1 MQKQWLSQYW
11 RQGIRAMPPRDVHEH
26 HRASTPLELLFDL
39 VAVIAIAAAAGEL
52 HHAVAHGHTLEGAGK
67 FVLAFFAIW
76 WAWMNFT
83 WFASA
88 YDNDDAVFRL
98 LTMSLM
104 IGSLTMSAGIAP
116 FFQQHELTLIVLG
129 FVWMR
134 LSMVLLW
141 LRAARHDPARRS
153 TARTYALGLML
164 VQSYWVG
171 LMLAQPMSL
180 PVLLLLFGC
189 GALLELAVPAIAER
203 RGITPWH
210 RHHMVERY
218 GLLNLIVL
226 GETLLAG
233 AVAISQLHQL
243 AAVTTGFW
251 PLLTL
256 ALVPLLAMVL
266 LFCLWWLYFSRE
278 EHLQQQNL
286 RMALTWGYGHLLIY
300 AAGAAIGAGIAVQV
314 DLLTGK
320 AYLSNIIATSVVALP
335 VALYLFGLWLVRDRF
350 VFAGTGRYLLPGFAI
365 VLPPFSLIAA
375 GFGPV
380 AGLLCT
386 TLLTL
391 LAVLL
396 RSSHACCQAKHLSI
410 SGEHHE

>member
-1 MQKQWLSQYW
+1 MQTQWLNKYW
-11 RQGIRAMPPRDVHEH
+11 SQGIRAMPPRDVHEH

-52 HHAVAHGHTLEGAGK
+52 HHAVAHGHALEGAGK

-76 WAWMNFT
+76 WAWMNFS

-88 YDNDDAVFRL
+88 YDNDDAIFRV
-98 LTMSLM
+98 LTMGLM
-104 IGSLTMSAGIAP
+104 MGSLTMSAGIAP
-116 FFQQHELTLIVLG
+116 FFQQGDLQLIVLG

-134 LSMVLLW
+134 LCMVLLW
-141 LRAARHDPARRS
+141 LRASRHHPALRR
-153 TARTYALGLML
+153 TTLTYALGLVL
-164 VQSYWVG
+164 VQCYWVG
-171 LMLAQPMSL
+171 LMLAQPLSL
-180 PVLLLLFGC
+180 PVLLLLFAF
-189 GALLELAVPAIAER
+189 GAVLELAVPAIAER
-203 RGITPWH
+203 QGITPWH
-210 RHHMVERY
+210 RHHMMERY

-233 AVAISQLHQL
+233 SVAISQLQQL
-243 AAVTTGFW
+243 AQSTSGFL

-256 ALVPLLAMVL
+256 GLVPLLAMIL

-300 AAGAAIGAGIAVQV
+300 AAGAAVGAGIAVQV

-320 AYLSNIIATSVVALP
+320 AHISNVIATGAVALP

-350 VFAGTGRYLLPGFAI
+350 VFRGASRYLLLGFA
-365 VLPPFSLIAA
+365 VALPPISLFAT
-375 GFGPV
+375 GFGPI
-380 AGLLCT
+380 AGLLCI
-386 TLLTL
+386 TLCTL

-396 RSSHACCQAKHLSI
+396 RSSHACCQAHHLSV
-410 SGEHHE
+410 SGVEQ

>member
-1 MQKQWLSQYW
+1 
-11 RQGIRAMPPRDVHEH
+11 
-26 HRASTPLELLFDL
+26 
-39 VAVIAIAAAAGEL
+39 
-52 HHAVAHGHTLEGAGK
+52 
-67 FVLAFFAIW
+67 
-76 WAWMNFT
+76 MNFS

-88 YDNDDAVFRL
+88 YDNDDAIFRL
-98 LTMSLM
+98 LTMGLM
-104 IGSLTMSAGIAP
+104 MGSLTMSAGITP
-116 FFQQHELTLIVLG
+116 FFQHNALTLIVLG

-134 LSMVLLW
+134 ICMVLLW
-141 LRAARHDPARRS
+141 LRAARHDPARRA
-153 TARTYALGLML
+153 TALTYAIGLLL

-171 LMLAQPMSL
+171 LMLAQPLSL

-189 GALLELAVPAIAER
+189 GALLELAVPALAER
-203 RGITPWH
+203 QGTTPWH
-210 RHHMVERY
+210 RHHMMERY

-233 AVAISQLHQL
+233 AVAIGQLQQL
-243 AAVTTGFW
+243 VGNTAGFW

-256 ALVPLLAMVL
+256 ALVPLMAMIL
-266 LFCLWWLYFSRE
+266 LFSLWWLYFSRE

-300 AAGAAIGAGIAVQV
+300 AAGAAVGAGIAVQV
-314 DLLTGK
+314 DLLTGS
-320 AYLSNIIATSVVALP
+320 AHLSSAMATGAVAIP

-350 VFAGTGRYLLPGFAI
+350 VFSGLGRYLLLGVAVI
-365 VLPPFSLIAA
+365 LPPVSMLAA

-380 AGLLCT
+380 TGLLCI

-396 RSSHACCQAKHLSI
+396 HSSHACCQAHHLSMP
-410 SGEHHE
+410 GDTHE

>member
-1 MQKQWLSQYW
+1 
-11 RQGIRAMPPRDVHEH
+11 
-26 HRASTPLELLFDL
+26 
-39 VAVIAIAAAAGEL
+39 
-52 HHAVAHGHTLEGAGK
+52 
-67 FVLAFFAIW
+67 
-76 WAWMNFT
+76 MNFS

-88 YDNDDAVFRL
+88 YDNDDAIFRL
-98 LTMSLM
+98 LTMGLM
-104 IGSLTMSAGIAP
+104 MGSLTMSAGIAP
-116 FFQQHELTLIVLG
+116 FFQQGDLQLIVLG

-134 LSMVLLW
+134 LCMVLLW
-141 LRAARHDPARRS
+141 LRAARHHPALRR
-153 TARTYALGLML
+153 TTLTYALGLVL
-164 VQSYWVG
+164 VQCYWVG
-171 LMLAQPMSL
+171 LMLAQPLSL
-180 PVLLLLFGC
+180 PVLLLLFAF

-203 RGITPWH
+203 QGITPWH
-210 RHHMVERY
+210 RHHMMERY

-233 AVAISQLHQL
+233 SVAISQLQQL
-243 AAVTTGFW
+243 AQSTSGFL

-256 ALVPLLAMVL
+256 GLVPLLAMIL

-300 AAGAAIGAGIAVQV
+300 AAGAAVGAGIAVQV

-320 AYLSNIIATSVVALP
+320 AHISSMVATGAVALP

-350 VFAGTGRYLLPGFAI
+350 VFAGASRYLLLGFA
-365 VLPPFSLIAA
+365 VALLPISLFAA

-380 AGLLCT
+380 AGLLCI
-386 TLLTL
+386 TLCTM

-396 RSSHACCQAKHLSI
+396 RSSHACCQAHHLSVT
-410 SGEHHE
+410 GVE